1 MFVFV
6 YTFRLWLAGCLLE
19 WVVKN
24 HLFFKD
30 NSGSFSPMTPTDYP
44 VSTEMLQYRAA
55 SLLIMLQDCSNKLE
69 VKMVIETNA
78 SITLMDIIST
88 VLLLLGCEKDGLLCD
103 WFLPIAESILHHMG
117 DQSIEYNQFNY
128 LSQIHSL
135 V

>member
-1 MFVFV
+1 
-6 YTFRLWLAGCLLE
+6 
-19 WVVKN
+19 
-24 HLFFKD
+24 
-30 NSGSFSPMTPTDYP
+30 MTPTE
-44 VSTEMLQYRAA
+44 SFLSKEMLQYRAA
-55 SLLIMLQDCSNKLE
+55 SLLMMLQDCNNKLE

-88 VLLLLGCEKDGLLCD
+88 VLLLVYCEKDSLLCD
-103 WFLPIAESILHHMG
+103 WFLPIAESIFDPME